1 MKENSKEI
9 YNKIRY
15 SLKHFDKS
23 QKMLKKDELFKLYDS
38 AINTPPIKKSLN
50 YKVNSFN
57 YNSNS
62 MSMTNHCKNKNLIDS
77 IINYKVNSYRKGL
90 YNHYNEIKP
99 MMQNQKEEKIPQKID
114 SGVNKTFITN
124 ANIKS
129 RNNKNSENEKED
141 NQEDKKEEKD
151 TSMGKSLND
160 ILIKNINDEMINKGI
175 LVQRS
180 VSSKHNNKSANLL
193 GNNNFNNYEMH
204 MKYFD
209 QKMKKEFYNYIYEY
223 ELAQKKTLRSVSQK
237 LADRRDKIFK
247 KIPIYIK
254 GYKKDP
260 LDIFHQRNVF
270 DLDYQRY
277 YSKPC
282 VNIDEILH
290 NQNKTGEYK
299 FKKRKTPFYCF
310 YRTVKNPKLKKFNPA
325 SNHIRI
331 ECNW

>member
-15 SLKHFDKS
+15 SLKHFDKNK
-23 QKMLKKDELFKLYDS
+23 KMLKNDELFKLYDS

-50 YKVNSFN
+50 YKVASFN

-62 MSMTNHCKNKNLIDS
+62 MSMINHGKNKNLIDS
-77 IINYKVNSYRKGL
+77 IINYKINSYRKGL

-99 MMQNQKEEKIPQKID
+99 IKQSQNEENIPTKVD
-114 SGVNKTFITN
+114 AGVNKTFITN
-124 ANIKS
+124 TNMKS
-129 RNNKNSENEKED
+129 LNNKKSEIEKED
-141 NQEDKKEEKD
+141 NQTDKD
-151 TSMGKSLND
+151 TSLGKSLND
-160 ILIKNINDEMINKGI
+160 ILIKNINDEMISKGI
-175 LVQRS
+175 LIQRP
-180 VSSKHNNKSANLL
+180 VSSKQNNKSGNLL
-193 GNNNFNNYEMH
+193 GNNNYNNYEMH

-209 QKMKKEFYNYIYEY
+209 QKMKKEFYNFIYEY

-247 KIPIYIK
+247 KIPKYIK

-282 VNIDEILH
+282 VNIEEILH

-299 FKKRKTPFYCF
+299 FKKRKTPFYWF
-310 YRTVKNPKLKKFNPA
+310 YRTVKSPKLKKFKDS

-331 ECNW
+331 KCNW

>member
-1 MKENSKEI
+1 MKENCKEI

-15 SLKHFDKS
+15 SLKHFDKNK
-23 QKMLKKDELFKLYDS
+23 KMLKNDELFKLYDS

-62 MSMTNHCKNKNLIDS
+62 MSTMNHGKNKNFIDS

-90 YNHYNEIKP
+90 FSHYNEIKP
-99 MMQNQKEEKIPQKID
+99 IKQSQKEENIPTKID
-114 SGVNKTFITN
+114 AGVNNTFITN
-124 ANIKS
+124 TNMKS
-129 RNNKNSENEKED
+129 RNNKKSEIEKED
-141 NQEDKKEEKD
+141 NQTDKD
-151 TSMGKSLND
+151 TSLGKSLND
-160 ILIKNINDEMINKGI
+160 ILIKNINDEMISKGI
-175 LVQRS
+175 LFHRP
-180 VSSKHNNKSANLL
+180 VSSKQNNKSGNLL
-193 GNNNFNNYEMH
+193 GNNNYNNYEMH
-204 MKYFD
+204 MKYFG
-209 QKMKKEFYNYIYEY
+209 QKMKKEFYNFMYEY
-223 ELAQKKTLRSVSQK
+223 ELAQKKTLRDVSQK

-282 VNIDEILH
+282 VNIEEILH

-299 FKKRKTPFYCF
+299 FKKRKTPFYWF
-310 YRTVKNPKLKKFNPA
+310 YRTVKNPKLKKFTKTKN
-325 SNHIRI
+325 NIRI
-331 ECNW
+331 KYNW